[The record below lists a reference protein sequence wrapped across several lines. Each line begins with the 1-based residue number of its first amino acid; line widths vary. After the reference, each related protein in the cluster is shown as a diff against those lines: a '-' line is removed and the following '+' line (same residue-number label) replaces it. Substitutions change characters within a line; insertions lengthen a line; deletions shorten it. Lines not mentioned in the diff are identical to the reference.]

1 MDPADDYDAIW
12 RRDGATIWRAVY
24 AYAGGRREVADDAV
38 AEAFARAMARSNEV
52 REPLA
57 YLYRIAFR
65 VASVEL
71 TRRTKEG
78 DEMPEVA
85 TADPSTNG
93 LPDVL
98 RALKELT
105 PAQRAAVYLHY
116 RADMPVREIAYLTGM
131 SSAAVKVHLMRG
143 HDRLLDDLNDSRSL
157 REAKG
162 CPGERPSISTPLA
175 WVSLPTYGGC
185 CRGTFPIGCGR
196 DLDRPVHARP
206 TVARSPRSCGGRAC
220 RRRRRSAVR
229 PRPGAPWSIAE
240 PRPIPGRFV
249 G

>member
-1 MDPADDYDAIW
+1 VEPAHDYDAIW

-38 AEAFARAMARSNEV
+38 AEAFARAMAREGEV

-65 VASVEL
+65 VASAEL
-71 TRRTKEG
+71 TRRTKEAA
-78 DEMPEVA
+78 EMPEVT
-85 TADPSTNG
+85 TADPSANG

-116 RADMPVREIAYLTGM
+116 RADMPVREIAHLTGM

-143 HDRLLDDLNDSRSL
+143 RRRL
-157 REAKG
+157 
-162 CPGERPSISTPLA
+162 
-175 WVSLPTYGGC
+175 
-185 CRGTFPIGCGR
+185 R
-196 DLDRPVHARP
+196 DLLGEEDER
-206 TVARSPRSCGGRAC
+206 
-220 RRRRRSAVR
+220 
-229 PRPGAPWSIAE
+229 
-240 PRPIPGRFV
+240 
-249 G
+249 